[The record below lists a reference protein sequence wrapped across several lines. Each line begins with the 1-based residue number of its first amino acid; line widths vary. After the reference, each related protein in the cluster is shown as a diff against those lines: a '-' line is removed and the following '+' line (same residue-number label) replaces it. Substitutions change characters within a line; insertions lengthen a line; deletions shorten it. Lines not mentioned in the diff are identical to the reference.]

1 MHLSVMV
8 VYHLRVCLLVPP
20 GHIWYIE
27 QKSSLSISGI
37 SMQVAVG
44 LVVQISKDSYLVAV
58 FVL

>member
-1 MHLSVMV
+1 MV

-27 QKSSLSISGI
+27 QKSSLSMLGI